1 MGWLSSFLHPE
12 RGYEKGQK
20 ELERYFQQAQGF
32 QQPYNQYGQE
42 ASGDLFSAMRSLLN
56 PEELQNKW
64 SSGYEL
70 SPYAKQTQEMA
81 AQNGLD
87 SASSMHML
95 GSTPALQALQAGK
108 TQIGIADRDNYMS
121 QLMDKYKSGLGIAG
135 NVFNTGANTAA
146 NMGGN
151 AMTMGN
157 NSAEMA
163 YNKANAPGSM
173 LSNLLGIG
181 GSLGAG
187 YLAGRNNNSRP
198 WNFTGAR

>member
-87 SASSMHML
+87 SVSSMHML